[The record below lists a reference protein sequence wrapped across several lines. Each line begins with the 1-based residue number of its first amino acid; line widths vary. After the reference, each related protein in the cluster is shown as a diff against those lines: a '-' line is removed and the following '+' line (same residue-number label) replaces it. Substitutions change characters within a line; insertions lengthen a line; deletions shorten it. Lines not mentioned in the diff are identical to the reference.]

1 MLGRHRPW
9 GSPPSRL
16 APYRHY
22 TRKIR
27 TRITPVS
34 RCRAHHSCG
43 LAVGRDVPIAPPR
56 HRRGAR
62 LGIPRPRR
70 AAWSRAPWCGMAVR
84 PVSGA
89 LGVTRRRALRGYR
102 GRTETPPAK
111 LSACATCHANGTL
124 RTRGAHGGAMGT
136 SRPTAIARALPTVAH
151 RLCAPIHPAQKLFVP
166 LCVQNFRTP
175 RVPASPFRHYMVEIR
190 TQYSHAG
197 CASYRPW
204 GFPTP
209 WGLPTA
215 GSSGSD
221 SFTPAESKIDSESFF
236 AGVMP
241 SSRTV
246 SILRTRLPFPSNS

>member
-1 MLGRHRPW
+1 MPYSWICTKIWRGESIFSKNFFPGHFPRRIHLTPPSRIFYNYQIFNILQLFYHLLPFLIRAKTPPRTMVSPECAPPRASAPLPTRNTPAHYPGGAMSAATARG
-9 GSPPSRL
+9 GSSPSRL

-111 LSACATCHANGTL
+111 LSACATCHTPCPCPVAIE
-124 RTRGAHGGAMGT
+124 RDA
-136 SRPTAIARALPTVAH
+136 RPP
-151 RLCAPIHPAQKLFVP
+151 
-166 LCVQNFRTP
+166 
-175 RVPASPFRHYMVEIR
+175 
-190 TQYSHAG
+190 
-197 CASYRPW
+197 
-204 GFPTP
+204 
-209 WGLPTA
+209 GLPTRA
-215 GSSGSD
+215 AAPRGAV
-221 SFTPAESKIDSESFF
+221 P
-236 AGVMP
+236 
-241 SSRTV
+241 
-246 SILRTRLPFPSNS
+246 LR